1 MVFLGTLLCSIK
13 EVKPPFLFDV
23 EHGTALEAMQG
34 NRASSRGEG
43 GNLMVFSRFGVGTWG
58 ILSISDSNVLE
69 TLVFFQ
75 QRQDSCLVSRNT
87 SRFSS
92 SHGRVVGMPL
102 ELRRETQFPFQVAT
116 GILEFLSI
124 IKRSQASS
132 PLKHATPQSFADVKE
147 CEASCG
153 DEAGN

>member
-1 MVFLGTLLCSIK
+1 MMVFLGTLLCSIK

-75 QRQDSCLVSRNT
+75 QRQDSCLVSRDT
-87 SRFSS
+87 SGFSS
-92 SHGRVVGMPL
+92 RHGRAIGTPL
-102 ELRRETQFPFQVAT
+102 KVRWETQGSFPVAT
-116 GILEFLSI
+116 GILGFLSI
-124 IKRSQASS
+124 FEKSQASLL
-132 PLKHATPQSFADVKE
+132 LKHCTRLSY
-147 CEASCG
+147 
-153 DEAGN
+153 